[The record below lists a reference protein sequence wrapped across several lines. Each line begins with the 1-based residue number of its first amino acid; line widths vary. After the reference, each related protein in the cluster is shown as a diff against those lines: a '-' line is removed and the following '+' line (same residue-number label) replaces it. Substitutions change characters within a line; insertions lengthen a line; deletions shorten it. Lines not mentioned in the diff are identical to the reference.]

1 MRCHLCKSSN
11 VKSAEQYG
19 AERLQCGSCGTLTKR
34 AELQLTEYQQKL
46 INYLSSWSSEYVEKA
61 WEVTQDIDQ
70 NGIAKGIGIS
80 RSNIPRIIGPLLD
93 AKLVRQ
99 RKAHILD
106 ENNRVSPRK
115 KLVYYLAPAGK
126 KYVSKRA
133 ESKQAETFEASRGEM
148 RQRRRTPF
156 YELPDEEESEDKDV
170 NKFARTNAGG
180 ALWQATYQ
188 ALRDEGRSHEQA
200 ETFCNT
206 KFFDHHYEYI
216 IEGLRQPMRNLINRL
231 QKPRLGLLETVS

>member
-1 MRCHLCKSSN
+1 VS
-11 VKSAEQYG
+11 
-19 AERLQCGSCGTLTKR
+19 
-34 AELQLTEYQQKL
+34 
-46 INYLSSWSSEYVEKA
+46 VEK
-61 WEVTQDIDQ
+61 E
-70 NGIAKGIGIS
+70 S
-80 RSNIPRIIGPLLD
+80 FES
-93 AKLVRQ
+93 
-99 RKAHILD
+99 
-106 ENNRVSPRK
+106 ES
-115 KLVYYLAPAGK
+115 Y
-126 KYVSKRA
+126 A
-133 ESKQAETFEASRGEM
+133 ESFWAETFEASRGEM

-231 QKPRLGLLETVS
+231 QKPRLGLTRKHRKDNRQARKRVEKYFPDMASEEFDRHRSRNKRKKCNRPYCTKPIIVDFNGYCSQLCESKEKPDWMAAENTLRSPTPLSPTRPSEDWPKPTNRPRRPRRKPNPRPSPARRPF